1 MLNCTRQNDIT
12 KNNAEVDG
20 GWQNDVVMNNSE
32 VDRGWQSDV
41 ITLRLTWAGKMT

>member
-1 MLNCTRQNDIT
+1 M
-12 KNNAEVDG
+12 
-20 GWQNDVVMNNSE
+20 GWQNDVVTNNAE